1 MATTVVT
8 TTSGTTTTT
17 TATAGVTAVTN
28 AVTAAM
34 SASHRIK
41 VTVPPEFKGQESA
54 ERWFARFELC
64 SRCNGWD
71 RGVMYS
77 QMLPLLGGD
86 ALDLLLDKDPS
97 EVADYDTVKH
107 LMVGEF
113 DNKELREHYVQDF
126 RNRRLRDGEEY
137 NVFMRA
143 LKILAKKAYPDFGDH
158 PRNSLVAD
166 RYKEEM
172 PERVRSVLPL
182 LNLDSQDLDR
192 LVAETRR
199 LSKATDSHTSALGVA
214 AVARQ
219 NDHSPSGAVG
229 GATNEAI
236 LAKLLEMESHMSQLR
251 VAQGD
256 MEVRVNGLYAQP
268 RSGGQT
274 RSGSSGDGH
283 AAKSSTSGGACWGCG
298 ERGHMKRECPKVQK
312 SGFRA
317 SPQFLPHITCSK
329 CNNPG
334 HYASACKSGNS

>member
-1 MATTVVT
+1 MTTVGG
-8 TTSGTTTTT
+8 TSGTNTTT
-17 TATAGVTAVTN
+17 TATAGVTAVTD

-34 SASHRIK
+34 TASRRIK
-41 VTVPPEFKGQESA
+41 VTVPPEFKGGESA

-97 EVADYDTVKH
+97 EVADYEAVKD
-107 LMVGEF
+107 LMIQEF
-113 DNKELREHYVQDF
+113 DNKELREHYVQEFKD
-126 RNRRLRDGEEY
+126 RRRREGEEY

-182 LNLDSQDLDR
+182 LNLDSQDLDKM
-192 LVAETRR
+192 VSETRR
-199 LSKATDSHTSALGVA
+199 LSKATESHKSALGVA
-214 AVARQ
+214 AVAVP

-236 LAKLLEMESHMSQLR
+236 LSKLLEMETHMSQLR

-274 RSGSSGDGH
+274 RSGSSGGGN
-283 AAKSSTSGGACWGCG
+283 ATKSTSGSPCWGCG

-317 SPQFLPHITCSK
+317 NPQFLPHITCSK
-329 CNNPG
+329 CGNPG
-334 HYASACKSGNS
+334 HYASACMLGNS